1 MRYFK
6 CAAWFFIFLILTDF
20 GYSQTILKRSKKYV
34 IVDIDET
41 FGLNPNDRV
50 NVYKKLI
57 TDDIQ
62 NVGTLK
68 IVVFK
73 KGKCIG
79 QILSE
84 SPQFPIEA
92 GDFISMENNFSK
104 KKNKHSSAALSSSSK
119 SNFLTYL
126 SFGTGIIASG
136 LGYYFYDQANQTY
149 QNYEAAT
156 NSQDAVKLYDDTI
169 SHDKKSK
176 IGFGVGGGLI
186 AVGIIS
192 YLVNRSN
199 PQPQSNTFS
208 LQPVQKNNFVGF
220 KMNWCFNH
228 PSKKYT
234 N

>member
-1 MRYFK
+1 MNYFK
-6 CAAWFFIFLILTDF
+6 CAVLLFIFLLLADF
-20 GYSQTILKRSKKYV
+20 AYSQTILKRSKKYV

-41 FGLNPNDRV
+41 YGLNPNDRV

-62 NVGTLK
+62 HVGTLK
-68 IVVFK
+68 IVLFK

-84 SPQFPIEA
+84 SPEFPIEA
-92 GDFISMENNFSK
+92 GDFISTENNFSK
-104 KKNKHSSAALSSSSK
+104 KKNKHSSAVQSSSSK
-119 SNFLTYL
+119 NNFLTYL

-169 SHDKKSK
+169 SLDKKSK

-192 YLVNRSN
+192 YLVNRGNS
-199 PQPQSNTFS
+199 QPQSNTFS
-208 LQPVQKNNFVGF
+208 LQPVQKSNFVGF
-220 KMNWCFNH
+220 RMNWCFNQ
-228 PSKKYT
+228 PSKK
-234 N
+234 